1 MAIGECSTADY
12 EHCCMTTETKQK
24 QYNNTQLR
32 PTIINLA
39 VSCMYHGYHTW
50 YSLNL
55 VDDMD
60 HIFVA
65 IPYADMGVFNA
76 YTRFVWS
83 RLVHRYYPT
92 RTLTVTLT
100 RTRWSDQCLDAV
112 PCESSNLIRPTWML
126 CVERLHVDWTL
137 IRPARD
143 AVGYCITYIKQTR
156 CTH

>member
-1 MAIGECSTADY
+1 MIPGTFVFGSVKRPPSQQYSYVSRAVYMAIGVCSTADY

-32 PTIINLA
+32 LTIINLA

-76 YTRFVWS
+76 YTRFV
-83 RLVHRYYPT
+83 
-92 RTLTVTLT
+92 
-100 RTRWSDQCLDAV
+100 
-112 PCESSNLIRPTWML
+112 
-126 CVERLHVDWTL
+126 
-137 IRPARD
+137 
-143 AVGYCITYIKQTR
+143 
-156 CTH
+156 